1 MSKQKIELGLHLQNL
16 EKMREILQSC
26 EASAERIAALT
37 PTIQQFHTGAVPGEL
52 AAFSEEPGIYADLRE
67 AQWLLSAEN
76 HIANMMGLYWIK
88 AIIRARCHAEGVPIA
103 FNGEEEKELAS
114 AKHSG
119 PASNET
125 EIHINPIAIDEYI
138 KAVSGGGESAYPTGK
153 PADMLMGRALNAEY
167 VAELVETTG
176 IDKETLQGILKR
188 SFLCELKEVDF
199 YTLIGAA
206 IAQGS
211 IKQRMAGMLV
221 KIVNNPKDR
230 KQWRQEAADMLAE
243 YGYDGKIMLEW
254 KEPFQVGQE
263 SMKMARDSEGGKEH
277 GSRTKLN
284 ADPTNEQAEAW
295 RKICA
300 LLDELRPGWID
311 GNIKGVDSALKTIT
325 TMAEKADFAEV
336 EPDLFAVGFQ
346 WKDVRDVWQ
355 YGLGPAGLEWHKK
368 QGFETRLVYTTRK

>member
-1 MSKQKIELGLHLQNL
+1 MSKQNIELDL
-16 EKMREILQSC
+16 EDLKKMQDIFDYCQ
-26 EASAERIAALT
+26 ASAERIAALT

-76 HIANMMGLYWIK
+76 HTANMMGLYWIK

-103 FNGEEEKELAS
+103 FNSEEEKELAS

-254 KEPFQVGQE
+254 QEPFQVGQA
-263 SMKMARDSEGGKEH
+263 STKMARDSEGGKEH

-284 ADPTNEQAEAW
+284 ADPTNQQAEAW
-295 RKICA
+295 GKICA

-311 GNIKGVDSALKTIT
+311 GNIKGVDSALKTIA

-336 EPDLFAVGFQ
+336 KPDLYLTGFQ
-346 WKDVRDVWQ
+346 WKDSQGAWQ
-355 YGLGPAGLEWHKK
+355 FALGPAGSAWYES
-368 QGFETRLVYTTRK
+368 QGFKTRFVYVTQKD